1 MSSRLV
7 LVVCLLVTAAI
18 VIAAQPPAPSKPA
31 SDPQQRPTFR
41 TEANFIRVDV
51 FPTING
57 VPVRDLTAA
66 DFVIEEDGVPQKVET
81 FEFVQVRSGGPQ
93 ELRDEPNTIQESRD
107 ALKNPRA
114 RVFVLFLDVPH
125 VRMHGAWN
133 VREPLIRV
141 LDRVMGEEDLVGIM
155 TPGMA
160 ASDVV
165 FARKTQVIAGGL
177 RDRWPWGERFT
188 LAEDQREV
196 LYRSC
201 YPWPETDDVVV
212 EMRARRKERMTLDAL
227 QELVLWLRTQREE
240 RKAVITISEGWQL
253 FKRNPDLTRPRGLP
267 GGGTEPIP
275 GPEPVG
281 VGPDGRLRLGEPHPL
296 RPGTKTECDR
306 DRQYLSQID
315 NDRFF
320 RDIIDDANRANA
332 SFYTV
337 DPRGL
342 AAFDAPIGPAA
353 PPPPSVDLNNLRRR
367 IDTLRVLAENTDGLA
382 AVNSNDIDA
391 SLKRISDDLTSYYLL
406 GYYSTNTKLDGRFRR
421 IKVAVSRPGVK
432 VRARRGYRAATQD
445 EVAAA
450 AAAAQ
455 APLPESVTAARTA
468 LQSLARLRSTSPLRT
483 RAVVQRSPNT
493 VWVAGEFTS
502 PAKTATAAE
511 IAVIAGSKTITA
523 TAPVAAGQRSFLAAV
538 PLDETVPDTVDVR
551 VRIPG
556 IEVVPLT
563 DMMRAPGGEGLPHPV
578 LFRRGPTTGNRLQP
592 AGEPLFSRTER
603 ARLEV
608 PLSAGVSVTGGRVL
622 DRNGTAVDLPVAVTE
637 RTDPNGLRWAT
648 ADITLA
654 PLGGG
659 DYVIELTGRAEG
671 IEQMVLTAIRI
682 TR

>member
-7 LVVCLLVTAAI
+7 LVVCFLVTAAI

-51 FPTING
+51 FPTTNG

-66 DFVIEEDGVPQKVET
+66 DFVVEEDGVPQKVET

-201 YPWPETDDVVV
+201 YPWPETDDVVA

-353 PPPPSVDLNNLRRR
+353 PPPPSVDLNNLRHR

-391 SLKRISDDLTSYYLL
+391 SLERISDDLTSYYLL

-450 AAAAQ
+450 AAAAP

-603 ARLEV
+603 ARLDV
-608 PLSAGVSVTGGRVL
+608 PLSAGVSVTGARVL
-622 DRNGTAVDLPVAVTE
+622 DRNGTAVDLPVAVSE

-671 IEQMVLTAIRI
+671 IEQKVLTAIRI